1 MRDLS
6 PLIRGTAV
14 HGAGDAAAEPL
25 VGHSMVRL
33 YCPITMAV
41 TPEEVLLRLEA
52 LGDERVRAQ
61 NRRNGAGDQQFG
73 VRLGDI
79 RKVAKS
85 IKIDHALATAL
96 WATGNLDARLVAIL
110 GITPE
115 KVTEKELD
123 GMVRS
128 ARLAQVADWLNAYV
142 VRKHPNKEAL
152 RQRWMA
158 DADPW
163 AARAGWD
170 LTSERIGRSPDGLD
184 LPALLDRI
192 EAEMGSADPAAQWTM
207 NFCLAGIGIHF
218 PEHRQR
224 AIAIGEA
231 LGVYRDY
238 PVSKGCTSPFAPVWI
253 QEMVRRQG

>member
-1 MRDLS
+1 MAANPHDVLS
-6 PLIRGTAV
+6 K
-14 HGAGDAAAEPL
+14 
-25 VGHSMVRL
+25 
-33 YCPITMAV
+33 
-41 TPEEVLLRLEA
+41 LEA
-52 LGDERVRAQ
+52 LGNERVRAQ
-61 NRRNGAGDQQFG
+61 NRRNGAGEDQFG

-79 RKVAKS
+79 RKIAKS
-85 IKIDHALATAL
+85 LKVDHTLGLAL

-110 GITPE
+110 GFQPA
-115 KVTEKELD
+115 KLTEDDLD
-123 GMVRS
+123 GLVRS
-128 ARLAQVADWLNAYV
+128 ARFAQLADWLNAYV
-142 VRKHPNKEAL
+142 VRKHPGKEAL
-152 RQRWMA
+152 RRRWMA
-158 DADPW
+158 DSDPW

-192 EAEMGSADPAAQWTM
+192 EAEMGGADPAAQWTM

-224 AIAIGEA
+224 ALSIGEA

-238 PVSKGCTSPFAPVWI
+238 PVSKGCTSPFAPIWI